1 MKTFTKIIGMSDI
14 RRLPRVGKIHLGR
27 RLKSQRGTEYP
38 KESDDFVVD
47 ELPEVVAVYG
57 PHPKELDIIIPVEDQ
72 GVFFPQCYKLYGSA
86 SSLVC
91 IGDGQTAMRD
101 EKKVIK
107 VDTLI
112 EGGEKGNGRV
122 EVVCAGPDNCAYGNE
137 HGCRRVG
144 LFRFLLH
151 KVTMGGVYQ
160 IDTGSFNSIVDLNS
174 SLDLIRSQMAAITGQ
189 PRIAGIPL
197 VLKRVPTETR
207 YEGKKAVHYCLRLE
221 LRYTLDEL
229 RRVGERIAAPAPK
242 VLIDAPTIE
251 QEVEEDLIPASRQIE
266 GGAAP
271 AVGGNGGGEGATE
284 APAGSPQPPAANG
297 KADQETEENIARAI
311 EILGWNNAQVQFRRA
326 QFKDPKKFAEFLSR
340 EVDKLAS
347 GGEKKQP
354 PEPSPEKAAKKAAR
368 GPSKADIE
376 IMRKGI
382 SQMLMNLCG
391 DDKEAALGEF
401 VRIAR
406 AHGLNVETTKDLT
419 DPEVIAIWQEVKQL
433 HDRGAA
439 PAAAGRK
446 GQGEQEEIPWRD

>member
-1 MKTFTKIIGMSDI
+1 MKTFTRIIGMSDI

-38 KESDDFVVD
+38 KESDDFVID
-47 ELPEVVAVYG
+47 ELPEVIAVYG

-72 GVFFPQCYKLYGSA
+72 GIFFPQCYKLYGSA

-107 VDTLI
+107 ADTLV
-112 EGGEKGNGRV
+112 ENGEKGNGRL
-122 EVVCAGPDNCAYGNE
+122 EVVCAGPDTCAYGNE

-151 KVTMGGVYQ
+151 KVTMGGVFQ

-229 RRVGERIAAPAPK
+229 RRVGERIAPSAPR

-266 GGAAP
+266 GSAEATMANGDGAP
-271 AVGGNGGGEGATE
+271 ASTAS
-284 APAGSPQPPAANG
+284 AGSDGPESTQGGDP
-297 KADQETEENIARAI
+297 EIEEKIAQAI
-311 EILGWNNAQVQFRRA
+311 EILGWTPAQVKFRRA
-326 QFKDPKKFAEFLSR
+326 PFSNAEQFAEFLSR
-340 EVDKLAS
+340 EVDKIAD
-347 GGEKKQP
+347 GGGKRPREA
-354 PEPSPEKAAKKAAR
+354 SPEKRAGKQ
-368 GPSKADIE
+368 PTKADIE
-376 IMRKGI
+376 VMRRGI

-401 VRIAR
+401 VRIVR
-406 AHGLNVETTKDLT
+406 HLGLKAETTKDLK
-419 DPEVIAIWQEVKQL
+419 PAEVIVVWQMVKEL
-433 HDRGAA
+433 HDKGMATAGAA
-439 PAAAGRK
+439 S
-446 GQGEQEEIPWRD
+446 QSELPWRK

>member
-1 MKTFTKIIGMSDI
+1 MKTFTRIIGMSDI

-38 KESDDFVVD
+38 KESDDFVID
-47 ELPEVVAVYG
+47 ELPEVIAVYG

-72 GVFFPQCYKLYGSA
+72 GIFFPQCYKLYGSA

-91 IGDGQTAMRD
+91 IGDGQSAMRD

-107 VDTLI
+107 ADTLV
-112 EGGEKGNGRV
+112 ENGEKGNGRI
-122 EVVCAGPDNCAYGNE
+122 EVLCVGPDNCAYGNE

-197 VLKRVPTETR
+197 ILKRVPTETR

-266 GGAAP
+266 GGSAAP
-271 AVGGNGGGEGATE
+271 AVNGGNGDGEGTPE
-284 APAGSPQPPAANG
+284 APAPAAVSG
-297 KADQETEENIARAI
+297 AEDPEAEESIARAM
-311 EILGWNNAQVQFRRA
+311 EILGWSTPKLQFHRA
-326 QFKDPKKFAEFLSR
+326 QFKDLRKFAEFLSR
-340 EVDKLAS
+340 EVDKLAA
-347 GGEKKQP
+347 GGEQKRR
-354 PEPSPEKAAKKAAR
+354 EPSPEKAAKKAER

-382 SQMLMNLCG
+382 SQMLMNRFG
-391 DDKEAALGEF
+391 EDKEAAHGEF
-401 VRIAR
+401 VKIAR
-406 AHGLNVETTKDLT
+406 SHGLSAETTKELT
-419 DPEVIAIWQEVKQL
+419 DPEVIAIWQEVKQI
-433 HDRGAA
+433 HDRDTALAGA
-439 PAAAGRK
+439 GK
-446 GQGEQEEIPWRD
+446 GGQEELPWRK